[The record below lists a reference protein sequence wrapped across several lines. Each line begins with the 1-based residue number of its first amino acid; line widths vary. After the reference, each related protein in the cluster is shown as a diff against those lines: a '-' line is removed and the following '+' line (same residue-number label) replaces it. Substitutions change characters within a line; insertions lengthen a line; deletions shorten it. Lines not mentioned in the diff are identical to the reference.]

1 MGRIQKLI
9 DCYDC
14 GHSVSANAAACP
26 SCGSR
31 HLAGPPTLGRKRKP
45 IHNVE
50 ARNDRN
56 MFAIAGTL
64 GAIGAV
70 YGVATSSGPWTATL
84 FGVAYGTA
92 GILIGVP
99 LAGFFNITR
108 RLWS

>member
-1 MGRIQKLI
+1 MGQKLI

-14 GHSVSANAAACP
+14 GHAVSLNATACP

-31 HLAGPPTLGRKRKP
+31 HLAGPPILGRKRKP

-56 MFAIAGTL
+56 MFVIAGAL

-70 YGVATSSGPWTATL
+70 YGIVTSPGPWTATL
-84 FGVAYGTA
+84 FGIGYGTA
-92 GILIGVP
+92 GILFGVP
-99 LAGFFNITR
+99 AAGLFNITR